1 LQGSDDFILKID
13 EITLTHI
20 RIPLIEPFRIS
31 SGCVS
36 VKEGIVVA
44 LHSEGLVGYG
54 ESSPMGGSF
63 YSADTPEKCWTELCA
78 RVAPAVVGRSCETLD
93 EWNRT
98 LDEVQAGNFTKTGVE
113 TALWDLSAKMQNKP
127 LHRLLGG
134 NRNTVE
140 SGLAVGLYDNIDDT
154 LCVIERYLAS
164 GYRRVK
170 LKIEPGR
177 DVEIVEAVRHTFGN
191 IPLFVDANGAYT
203 AAQVNVFR
211 ALDEFDLMM
220 FEQPY
225 PGSFLEELSELQDRV
240 QTPICLDE
248 SLETVEQ
255 LLEAIRLGSFRIAN
269 FKIQRVGGF
278 HRALEMDRICREHGI
293 KAWVGSMPEL
303 GIGQAQG
310 AALATLDNFT
320 YPTDVE
326 ASDRWFRDDI
336 ISPLLQVREGCI
348 QLPEVP
354 GLGWNIDQEKM
365 LDYAIASTTFREN

>member
-1 LQGSDDFILKID
+1 MHEWDDSILKID
-13 EITLTHI
+13 EIILTHV

-44 LHSEGLVGYG
+44 LHSDGLVGYG

-78 RVAPAVVGRSCETLD
+78 RVAPAIVGCSCETLD

-98 LDEVQAGNFTKTGVE
+98 LDEVQGGNFTKTGVE
-113 TALWDLSAKMQNKP
+113 TALWDLFSKMQNKP

-134 NRNTVE
+134 NRTTVE
-140 SGLAVGLYDNIDDT
+140 SGLAVGLYDDIVDT
-154 LCVIERYLAS
+154 LSAIERHLKS

-177 DVEIVEAVRHTFGN
+177 DVAIVKAVRRTFGD

-211 ALDEFDLMM
+211 ELDEFNLMM

-225 PGSFLEELSELQDRV
+225 PGSFLEELAELQDRV

-278 HRALEMDRICREHGI
+278 HYALEMDRICRQHGI

-303 GIGQAQG
+303 GIGQAHG

-336 ISPLLQVREGCI
+336 ISPQLQVRGGCI
-348 QLPEVP
+348 ELPEDP
-354 GLGWNIDQEKM
+354 GLGWNIDREKM
-365 LDYAIASTTFREN
+365 LEYAIASRTFRKN